1 MNKVKKT
8 YNFNIN
14 DIKYKNKELI
24 IEMKCDFVPA
34 SRPRVAR
41 FGTYIAEPYKTF
53 KNEFSKF
60 VKNNLSKYGE
70 KFKGNS
76 LSVDMTFYKQIP
88 KSYTKKKREECLK
101 NGCTTRP
108 DIDNYYKAILDSMD
122 NVFYTDDSYIVE
134 LSGRKLYTD
143 NDNYIILKIK
153 NFNGVQL

>member
-1 MNKVKKT
+1 MRKYKKC
-8 YNFNIN
+8 YNFDINNIIYEN
-14 DIKYKNKELI
+14 DELI
-24 IEMKCDFVPA
+24 LEIECDFVPA

-41 FGTYIAEPYKTF
+41 FGAYIAEPYKTF

-134 LSGRKLYTD
+134 LSGRKLYTEK
-143 NDNYIILKIK
+143 NNFIIIKINRYK
-153 NFNGVQL
+153 GFD